1 MVSTADPLSITP
13 AALRVRSLGAPGIV
27 SPVAGLVRGRAS
39 SPHYVHE
46 SDRVLL
52 DDTIEGAAAR
62 LCDVGEL
69 PSLEPGGPR
78 EYIYFDPAG
87 TRAGIVTCGGLCP
100 GLNNVIRGL
109 VLHLAD
115 SYGVTEVLG
124 FRDGFRG
131 LVGDVEPVR
140 LDRDVVADI
149 HNRGGTIL
157 GTSRGNQDPER
168 MVATLER
175 LGISVLFV
183 IGGDGTLRGAQQIAD
198 EADRRGLTLSVI
210 GVPKTIDNDIPYLDQ
225 SFGFQ
230 TAFTRATES
239 IKAALTE
246 ASSTP
251 NGVGLV
257 KLMGRHS
264 GFIACY
270 AALASHDVDFV
281 LIPEVPLHL
290 DGPNGFLASLRRRVG
305 KRGHAVV
312 VVAEG
317 AGQELFAYDGAVDA
331 SGNARLADV
340 GRLLRERILADFA
353 AAGDELSLRY
363 VDPGYAIRSV
373 AANGWDAVY
382 CLRLAQ
388 AAVHAAMAGRTAM
401 VVGRWHGRFV
411 HLPIPLSTGSRNQ
424 VDPDGDLWMSVLE
437 STGQPERFGSLQRGD
452 RVQREHVGLEAE
464 ARDDPARGRRDHGLV
479 TEPLTGREVG
489 DVHLDKRRGPHLH
502 RVHQRVGV
510 VGERAGV
517 EHYRCGTVARLVHPG
532 HQLTLVLGLP
542 DLDVKA
548 EFLARRLAQ
557 LDEVGVGRGAVHGR
571 LSLAEAAQVRPVEHE
586 HPTAIPYSVGGH
598 AATAS

>member
-13 AALRVRSLGAPGIV
+13 ADLHVARVGEPAIL
-27 SPVAGLVRGRAS
+27 SPLAGLVQGRVS

-52 DDTIEGAAAR
+52 DDTLERAEAR
-62 LCDVGEL
+62 LCGVADL

-78 EYIYFDPAG
+78 EYIYFDPSR

-109 VLHLAD
+109 VLQLAD
-115 SYGVTEVLG
+115 NYGVTDVVG

-131 LVGDVEPVR
+131 LAGPDVAPVR
-140 LDRDVVADI
+140 LTREVVSDI

-157 GTSRGNQDPER
+157 GTSRGDQDPAL
-168 MVATLER
+168 MVETLVR

-183 IGGDGTLRGAQQIAD
+183 IGGDGSLRGAAKIASMA
-198 EADRRGLTLSVI
+198 ERLGVELSVI

-239 IKAALTE
+239 IKSALTE

-251 NGVGLV
+251 HGVGLV
-257 KLMGRHS
+257 KVMGRHS

-281 LIPEVPLHL
+281 LIPEVP
-290 DGPNGFLASLRRRVG
+290 FLLEPFLRVLRDRVRQ
-305 KRGHAVV
+305 RGHAVV

-317 AGQELFAYDGAVDA
+317 AGQDLLDYDGAVDA
-331 SGNARLADV
+331 SGNARLADI
-340 GRLLRERILADFA
+340 GGLLRQRITADFA
-353 AAGDELSLRY
+353 ASGAELSLRY

-411 HLPIPLSTGSRNQ
+411 HIPIPVTTGSRNQ
-424 VDPDGDLWMSVLE
+424 VDPNGDLWMSVLE
-437 STGQPERFGSLQRGD
+437 ATGQPD
-452 RVQREHVGLEAE
+452 RLR
-464 ARDDPARGRRDHGLV
+464 
-479 TEPLTGREVG
+479 
-489 DVHLDKRRGPHLH
+489 
-502 RVHQRVGV
+502 
-510 VGERAGV
+510 
-517 EHYRCGTVARLVHPG
+517 
-532 HQLTLVLGLP
+532 
-542 DLDVKA
+542 
-548 EFLARRLAQ
+548 
-557 LDEVGVGRGAVHGR
+557 
-571 LSLAEAAQVRPVEHE
+571 
-586 HPTAIPYSVGGH
+586 
-598 AATAS
+598 